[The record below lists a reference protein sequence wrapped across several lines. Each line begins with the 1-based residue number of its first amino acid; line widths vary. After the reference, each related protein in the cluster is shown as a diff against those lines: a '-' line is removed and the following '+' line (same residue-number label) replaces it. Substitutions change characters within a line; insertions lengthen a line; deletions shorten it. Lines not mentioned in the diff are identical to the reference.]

1 MQQTCS
7 LDISSSSEFPRRNT
21 KLRIQYS
28 VESSIFLYPNCSL
41 AYPFFFFLF
50 LPWFLWVLVILNY
63 SLLGSSSKYTTKDG
77 GLVCIIVNKY
87 YCQKHRIWF
96 WWRIFFFKQLDWY
109 WMWWKWYWW
118 WSTEPADIGQ
128 KLDGLCPAFAPLPLP
143 HLTRINPGSLV
154 TVELQDLGQIILAHL
169 LCPSSYISL
178 SNCRLR
184 LCDL

>member
-1 MQQTCS
+1 MVQIRIRIWLFQEQCQIIINPKPTRLYFSSNFQCRITMQQTCS

-63 SLLGSSSKYTTKDG
+63 SLLGSSLKYTTKDG
-77 GLVCIIVNKY
+77 GLVCNIVNEY

-96 WWRIFFFKQLDWY
+96 WWRILFFKQLDY
-109 WMWWKWYWW
+109 
-118 WSTEPADIGQ
+118 A
-128 KLDGLCPAFAPLPLP
+128 
-143 HLTRINPGSLV
+143 
-154 TVELQDLGQIILAHL
+154 
-169 LCPSSYISL
+169 
-178 SNCRLR
+178 CRR
-184 LCDL
+184 

>member
-1 MQQTCS
+1 MIFKILIGPNKNTNMIISGECQTIINPKPTRLYFSSNFQCRITMQQTCS

-63 SLLGSSSKYTTKDG
+63 SLLGSSLKYTTKDG
-77 GLVCIIVNKY
+77 GLVCNIVNEY

-96 WWRIFFFKQLDWY
+96 WWRILFFKQLDY
-109 WMWWKWYWW
+109 
-118 WSTEPADIGQ
+118 A
-128 KLDGLCPAFAPLPLP
+128 
-143 HLTRINPGSLV
+143 
-154 TVELQDLGQIILAHL
+154 
-169 LCPSSYISL
+169 
-178 SNCRLR
+178 CRR
-184 LCDL
+184 